1 MLLKSIC
8 GFKNIQG
15 RGGRTAIYLV
25 TFLVLAHCKHY
36 DDSLFTDRCEKLKT
50 ELNIKEESWAD
61 KERSFLHQ
69 EQVMLQR
76 LADNEKNQQGS
87 TTGDES
93 SQNLTQEELELLLE
107 RLEKMEEQQNAD
119 TKSQD
124 QAIRLQEQKHALEIT
139 EVKVKLLA
147 QQKRNLALQTESTA
161 VRRELDAKI
170 RVDEKKNELLD
181 LLESKLGQTKKR
193 SQTLDGQVCKVF
205 FNTFYVYCAVL
216 MT

>member
-1 MLLKSIC
+1 
-8 GFKNIQG
+8 
-15 RGGRTAIYLV
+15 
-25 TFLVLAHCKHY
+25 
-36 DDSLFTDRCEKLKT
+36 
-50 ELNIKEESWAD
+50 
-61 KERSFLHQ
+61 
-69 EQVMLQR
+69 MLQR

-205 FNTFYVYCAVL
+205 FNTFYIYCAFIL
-216 MT
+216 F